1 MMEKGATNSAIATIW
16 EHIPG
21 EKGTNAEEQIAAFES
36 LYQVNARPIQ
46 PTNGRIIRLHE
57 E

>member
-1 MMEKGATNSAIATIW
+1 MEKGATNSAIATIW